1 MHSATT
7 RPHDAQFP
15 SLIRENNSLLP
26 SARLS
31 YRQLQLAQGRLVRQ
45 PSSTVFSSTITHVCE
60 RQARPFVVLGAVLFV
75 GLHHITTAR
84 SAGLQLALTSN
95 LLHLANFG
103 QPINRSSILSSCAR
117 LRLHRPLF
125 VARVSATALK
135 GKAAGGQS
143 LCQVRATSYCGSG
156 RHHGQP
162 VRRPRMPR
170 ARSSPHCTTVFLLD
184 WLLLPLIL
192 KLSPLL
198 PLVLLL
204 LRSQPR

>member
-1 MHSATT
+1 MLLFTHPRKQQHSLFIWFIL
-7 RPHDAQFP
+7 D
-15 SLIRENNSLLP
+15 NSD
-26 SARLS
+26 SHT
-31 YRQLQLAQGRLVRQ
+31 QGRLVRQ
-45 PSSTVFSSTITHVCE
+45 TSSTTVLSSTITHVCE
-60 RQARPFVVLGAVLFV
+60 RQALPFAFVGAVLLLRDFTA
-75 GLHHITTAR
+75 LPQHI
-84 SAGLQLALTSN
+84 
-95 LLHLANFG
+95 LLVCSFPEPAIYISCRTVA
-103 QPINRSSILSSCAR
+103 QAINRSSTLCSCAPVR
-117 LRLHRPLF
+117 FHRQLF
-125 VARVSATALK
+125 DAWVAATALK

-143 LCQVRATSYCGSG
+143 LCRVRATSCGG
-156 RHHGQP
+156 TGEHHGQP